1 MAHRVVDAGVDVSKP
16 WLDVA
21 LWPTRE
27 TTRVS
32 RDATGLHELAG
43 WLTLHEVGRIGLEAS
58 GGYER
63 EVIDTLRHW
72 VSRSC
77 C

>member
-27 TTRVS
+27 TARVN

-43 WLTLHEVGRIGLEAS
+43 WLTLHERPSEKWGSLSLRGTTCRIRNTGET
-58 GGYER
+58 G
-63 EVIDTLRHW
+63 
-72 VSRSC
+72 
-77 C
+77 